1 MLLKPLD
8 RTPLPHLARGFAEQT
23 LLTQEVVIVLRES
36 VGFVANRLAKFEPK
50 MLAPQANRI
59 S

>member
-1 MLLKPLD
+1 LKPLD

-23 LLTQEVVIVLRES
+23 PLTQEVVIVLRES
-36 VGFVANRLAKFEPK
+36 VGFIANRLAKFEPK